1 MTPLR
6 RINRPLA
13 DCVAFARGLWA
24 LTVAQLGIAFE
35 RVPVS
40 ATLLGLSFTEPT
52 PSGRAPSGS
61 DLARA
66 ARVARRLASALGARN
81 YCLRHSLILGHLL
94 RAHGPALRIGVRRA
108 AGSIEAHAY
117 IEIGG
122 AAIERRTTTA
132 TPDFVTLRRAP

>member
-6 RINRPLA
+6 RLNRPLA
-13 DCVAFARGLWA
+13 DYLAFVRGLWA
-24 LTVAQLGIAFE
+24 LTVAQLGIALE
-35 RVPVS
+35 RVPLS
-40 ATLLGLSFTEPT
+40 ATLLGLSIAGRPPTESR
-52 PSGRAPSGS
+52 PSDP

-66 ARVARRLASALGARN
+66 ARVAARLAPTLGARN
-81 YCLRHSLILGHLL
+81 YCVRHSLILGHLL

-108 AGSIEAHAY
+108 AGSIDAHAW

-132 TPDFVTLRRAP
+132 APDFVTLRRAP